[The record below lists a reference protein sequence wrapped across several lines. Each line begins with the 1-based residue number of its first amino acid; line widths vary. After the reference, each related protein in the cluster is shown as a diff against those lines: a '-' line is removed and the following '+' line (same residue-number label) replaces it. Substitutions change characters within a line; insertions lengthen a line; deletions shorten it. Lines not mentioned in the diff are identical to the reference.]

1 MDRLEIFRNIAS
13 QAGRGELVFPANVS
27 ASIKLQKALAD
38 PDCHLELA
46 AKLVMAEPLVSARTV
61 AIANSAAYNRSGG
74 EINNVRAAVMRLGFR
89 TLNTITTSVIVRQLG
104 RTINNPGMRI
114 KSAQLWEHC
123 AHVAATAYVLTSK
136 LTKADPETA
145 MFAGIVHEVGGFYL
159 LSRTDDY
166 PGLLDG
172 GTEDWMEYGEKMIG
186 RAVLKKLGVPQPVVD
201 AIESL
206 WHGVRVLPPQ
216 TIGDVLLLAKELSP
230 VPSPLQRT
238 AVAEAGIGGENLVD
252 DYIGD
257 RSLREMLD
265 DSEEQIRTLTAAL
278 LV

>member
-1 MDRLEIFRNIAS
+1 
-13 QAGRGELVFPANVS
+13 
-27 ASIKLQKALAD
+27 
-38 PDCHLELA
+38 
-46 AKLVMAEPLVSARTV
+46 
-61 AIANSAAYNRSGG
+61 
-74 EINNVRAAVMRLGFR
+74 
-89 TLNTITTSVIVRQLG
+89 
-104 RTINNPGMRI
+104 
-114 KSAQLWEHC
+114 
-123 AHVAATAYVLTSK
+123 
-136 LTKADPETA
+136 

-159 LSRTDDY
+159 LSRTDDF

-230 VPSPLQRT
+230 VPSPLART
-238 AVAEAGIGGENLVD
+238 AVAEAGVGGESLVD